1 VPLLRVES
9 FELGPLATNAYLIW
23 NPDTMR
29 AVVVDPGMDPGPLLS
44 RLEPFHV
51 EAVVLTHAHFDHIGG
66 VEDVRRLKRCPV
78 YVHSAEADWLTDG
91 RLNGSLWWPEL
102 GGEIRVEPADGF
114 LEDGRRYEWIGETFE
129 VYHTPGHSPGGVS
142 IRCGNR
148 LFCGDVLFRR
158 SVGRTDLPGGDWDS
172 LVRSVRDVLFR
183 LPDDVV
189 VYPGH
194 GPSTTIGEEKAD
206 NPYVGAGA

>member
-1 VPLLRVES
+1 MLRVES
-9 FELGPLATNAYLIW
+9 FELGPLATNAYLVW
-23 NPDTMR
+23 NPDTRR
-29 AVVVDPGMDPGPLLS
+29 AIVIDPGMEPEPLLS
-44 RLEPFHV
+44 RLEPLIV

-78 YVHSAEADWLTDG
+78 YVHPAEADWLTDG
-91 RLNGSLWWPEL
+91 RLNGSLWWPEF
-102 GGEIRVEPADGF
+102 GGEIRTDPADGF

-129 VYHTPGHSPGGVS
+129 VFHTPGHSPGGVS
-142 IRCGNR
+142 IRCGGL

-158 SVGRTDLPGGDWDS
+158 SVGRTDLPGGDWEL

-183 LPDDVV
+183 LPDEVV

-194 GPSTTIGEEKAD
+194 GPSTTIGEEKTG
-206 NPYVGAGA
+206 NPYVGATP